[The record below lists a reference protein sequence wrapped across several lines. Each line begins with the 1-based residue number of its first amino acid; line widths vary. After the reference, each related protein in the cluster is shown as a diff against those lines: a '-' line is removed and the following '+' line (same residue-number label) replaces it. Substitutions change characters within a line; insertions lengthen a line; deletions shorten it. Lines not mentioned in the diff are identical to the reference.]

1 MNHIMRYLGL
11 VLILLGVIVLGVYYM
26 GAFTSNGALLFAAIL
41 MVAGLIGHIVVNK
54 LFQED

>member
-11 VLILLGVIVLGVYYM
+11 MLILLGVVVLGVYYM
-26 GAFTSNGALLFAAIL
+26 GVFNSNGALLSSAIL
-41 MVAGLIGHIVVNK
+41 MVVGLVGHIVVNK

>member
-1 MNHIMRYLGL
+1 MRYLGL

-26 GAFTSNGALLFAAIL
+26 GVFNSNGALLSSAIL
-41 MVAGLIGHIVVNK
+41 MVVGLVGHIVVNK